1 MKALQKTSPAFGV
14 EFRDLPR
21 PKPKAGEA
29 LIEVT
34 AAGVCGTDVHI
45 YEWNGGYEFMA
56 PLLPLTLGHEF
67 AGRVVD
73 VEGDAQ
79 ALAPGDLVVVVPS
92 IPCGHCAHCLG
103 GAAESCEFRTAKG
116 TSADGGFARWV
127 TAPVVNCLPA
137 PVGVD
142 DELAA
147 LAEPLTVAYEAV
159 RKGGVGRGDRVLV
172 IGPGSIGQ
180 AIAIYARLAEAAE
193 IVVVGRDDALRFE
206 TLRALGFHN
215 LVDIG
220 ASDLDAALAPRFTE
234 CKFDVVFEAAGVP
247 EVVQQSLKFL
257 RKEGVLV
264 VAGIHPRPAIVD
276 LTRLVRE
283 RHQIRGTQR
292 APRNVWP
299 RVIDSLASDG
309 ARIRH
314 MITHRLPLEHGVEA
328 FELARTRRASKII
341 LSPVA

>member
-1 MKALQKTSPAFGV
+1 MKALQKTTPAFGV

-79 ALAPGDLVVVVPS
+79 ALMPGDLVVVVPS

-103 GAAESCEFRTAKG
+103 GAAESCERRTAKG
-116 TSADGGFARWV
+116 TSADGGFARWI

-137 PVGVD
+137 PAGVD

-206 TLRALGFHN
+206 TLRALGFHD

-220 ASDLDAALAPRFTE
+220 ASDLDAALAPRFTLHE
-234 CKFDVVFEAAGVP
+234 LGYVVLNPAHRTVAEFRQFGI
-247 EVVQQSLKFL
+247 
-257 RKEGVLV
+257 VLGRGDGGP
-264 VAGIHPRPAIVD
+264 AGINMHYRRAGTQGRESRATGIAEQVQH
-276 LTRLVRE
+276 LRLGL
-283 RHQIRGTQR
+283 QIRAQ
-292 APRNVWP
+292 V
-299 RVIDSLASDG
+299 
-309 ARIRH
+309 
-314 MITHRLPLEHGVEA
+314 
-328 FELARTRRASKII
+328 
-341 LSPVA
+341 